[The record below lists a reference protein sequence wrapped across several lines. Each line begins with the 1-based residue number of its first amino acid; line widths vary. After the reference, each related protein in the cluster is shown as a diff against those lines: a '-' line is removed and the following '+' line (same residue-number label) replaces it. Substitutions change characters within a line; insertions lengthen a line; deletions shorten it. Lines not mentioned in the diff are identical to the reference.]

1 MTDHF
6 ALETFFRAVVVSL
19 MVVSLSISMEDEQ
32 LLHGLQ
38 RRLRLL
44 LPPNKYPMLHK
55 PVYGCVGC
63 MASFWGGI
71 FYLLTA
77 PIFGFHPLEMAVVM
91 IMGVALNFIF
101 IKLS

>member
-6 ALETFFRAVVVSL
+6 ALEIFFRAVIVSL
-19 MVVSLSISMEDEQ
+19 MVVSISISMEEEQ
-32 LLHGLQ
+32 LLHNLQ
-38 RRLRLL
+38 KRLKMLF
-44 LPPNKYPMLHK
+44 PPKKYPMLHK
-55 PVYGCVGC
+55 PLYGCVGC

-71 FYLLTA
+71 FYLLTS
-77 PIFGFHPLEMAVVM
+77 PLLGFYPLEMAVVM